1 MYTTANVRKFLNA
14 SNSLM
19 LESNENVINK
29 FTEMILEKFE
39 DIDKTQLEQLAFTL
53 KDDIS
58 KEHLSQS
65 LQKKKKRDGPKRA
78 PSAYNIFIKDTM
90 GLLKTEY
97 PDLKHTELMV
107 KAAKLWNEHKEEKLK
122 SETVTV
128 PESVSVSV

>member
-14 SNSLM
+14 SNTLM

-39 DIDKTQLEQLAFTL
+39 NIDKTQLEQLAFTL

-65 LQKKKKRDGPKRA
+65 LQKKKKRDGPKRP
-78 PSAYNIFIKDTM
+78 PSAYNIFIKENMNT
-90 GLLKTEY
+90 LKIKY
-97 PDLKHTELMV
+97 PELKHTELMV
-107 KAAKLWNEHKEEKLK
+107 KAAILWNESKEDKLK
-122 SETVTV
+122 S
-128 PESVSVSV
+128 VSN

>member
-14 SNSLM
+14 SNVLM

-39 DIDKTQLEQLAFTL
+39 NIDKTQLEQLAFTL

-65 LQKKKKRDGPKRA
+65 LQKKKKW
-78 PSAYNIFIKDTM
+78 M
-90 GLLKTEY
+90 LLNSFVSSSQ
-97 PDLKHTELMV
+97 HCC
-107 KAAKLWNEHKEEKLK
+107 
-122 SETVTV
+122 
-128 PESVSVSV
+128 ESLP

>member
-14 SNSLM
+14 SNTLM

-65 LQKKKKRDGPKRA
+65 LQKKKKRDGPKRP
-78 PSAYNIFIKDTM
+78 PSAYNIFIKENMNT
-90 GLLKTEY
+90 LKIKY
-97 PDLKHTELMV
+97 PELKHTELMV
-107 KAAKLWNEHKEEKLK
+107 KAAILWNESKENKLK
-122 SETVTV
+122 TV
-128 PESVSVSV
+128 SN

>member
-14 SNSLM
+14 SNTLM

-39 DIDKTQLEQLAFTL
+39 NIDKTQLEQLAFTL

-65 LQKKKKRDGPKRA
+65 LQKKKKRDGPKRP
-78 PSAYNIFIKDTM
+78 PSAYNIFIKENMNT
-90 GLLKTEY
+90 LKIKY
-97 PDLKHTELMV
+97 PELKHTELMV
-107 KAAKLWNEHKEEKLK
+107 KAAILWNESKEDKLK
-122 SETVTV
+122 TV
-128 PESVSVSV
+128 SN